1 MPNTV
6 SVVVITRDRPRDLE
20 VCLPAVLASE
30 FRDFDLVVVDQSCT
44 PASADLVNR
53 LALSDPR
60 VSLVSDS
67 GKGAARARNLGI
79 RATAG
84 EIVAFTDDD
93 CQPESTWLGT
103 LVGAL
108 AEDPSAGI
116 AYGTVSPGPHN
127 PRDGFIVGFTPDR
140 RLRLTG
146 KTSKLRDG
154 GISANVAF
162 RRSALVST
170 GGFDEVLGPGS
181 YFPCAEDFDLAY
193 RVLGQGYALL
203 HVPEARLLHHGLR
216 DWRSGSGLVYRTYIA
231 IGAAY
236 MKYVRVGDMVGVA
249 LLARE
254 LWLATANIGFNLVR
268 RRGPIGLRRFAG
280 LLVGMVRSYE
290 LRVNRDAVV
299 YASPSTHLE
308 PARPAPE
315 AAPTYVR

>member
-1 MPNTV
+1 
-6 SVVVITRDRPRDLE
+6 VVVITRDRPRDLE

-30 FRDFDLVVVDQSCT
+30 FRDFDLVVVDQSST
-44 PASADLVNR
+44 SASAQLVNG

-60 VSLVSDS
+60 VKLVSDN

-84 EIVAFTDDD
+84 EIVVFTDDD
-93 CQPESTWLGT
+93 CQPEPTWLGT
-103 LVGAL
+103 LVAAL
-108 AEDPSAGI
+108 AEDPGAGI
-116 AYGTVSPGPHN
+116 AYGTVSPGPHD
-127 PRDGFIVGFTPDR
+127 PRDGFIVGFKPDR

-146 KTSKLRDG
+146 KVSKLRDS

-193 RVLGQGYALL
+193 RVLAQGYALL

-254 LWLATANIGFNLVR
+254 LWLAAANIGLNLVR
-268 RRGPIGLRRFAG
+268 RRGPLGLRRFAG

-290 LRVNRDAVV
+290 LRVNRDGVV
-299 YASPSTHLE
+299 YAPPIRQLE